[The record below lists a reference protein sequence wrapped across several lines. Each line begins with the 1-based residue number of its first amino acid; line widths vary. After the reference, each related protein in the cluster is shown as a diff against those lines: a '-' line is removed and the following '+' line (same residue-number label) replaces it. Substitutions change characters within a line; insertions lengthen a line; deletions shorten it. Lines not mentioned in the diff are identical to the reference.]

1 MMWIAKDIISTVR
14 GEGYVLY
21 IINALPKWQYYFLLE
36 FDVYTIVANLYRG
49 LENRIYLT
57 LTYLIIKHLQV
68 KELKVYLRCIFNSI
82 RYYKY

>member
-1 MMWIAKDIISTVR
+1 M
-14 GEGYVLY
+14 LY

-57 LTYLIIKHLQV
+57 LTYLIIKYLQV
-68 KELKVYLRCIFNSI
+68 KELKVHI
-82 RYYKY
+82 